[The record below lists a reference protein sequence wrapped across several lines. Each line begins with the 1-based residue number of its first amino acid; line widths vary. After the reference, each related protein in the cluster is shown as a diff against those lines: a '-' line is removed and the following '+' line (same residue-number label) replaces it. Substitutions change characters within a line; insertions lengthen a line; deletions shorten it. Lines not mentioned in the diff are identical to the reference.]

1 MEADIEEDD
10 VGRPV
15 GNVQDAREGFISL
28 DKRLTRFV
36 GNVNHR
42 LLQNLTTLR
51 ERRAGKGV

>member
-36 GNVNHR
+36 GKCQPSFASKFNYPK
-42 LLQNLTTLR
+42 
-51 ERRAGKGV
+51 RATCW